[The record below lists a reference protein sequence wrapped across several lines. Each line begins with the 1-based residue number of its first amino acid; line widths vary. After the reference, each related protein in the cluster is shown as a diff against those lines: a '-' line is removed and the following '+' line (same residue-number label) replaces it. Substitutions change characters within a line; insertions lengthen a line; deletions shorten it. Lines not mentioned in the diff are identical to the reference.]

1 MATVGY
7 VLSKEQLLCP
17 ICLDLFEQPVS
28 TPCGHN
34 FCHDC
39 IKKYWKSVTLPQCP
53 MCKHKLYK
61 RPNLKV
67 NTFISEVASQFKQ
80 LLEKKSKTNV
90 VDQSTSR
97 KEEISCDVCLG
108 KEIKA
113 LKSCLDC
120 LASFCETHLEPHH
133 VLATFKKHRLISPT
147 MSMQDRVCK
156 KHEKLLDLFCTSDMM
171 FVCNVCVQKDH
182 KAHHI
187 VCIEVKS
194 KDRRAEIGSI
204 KEVVEEMIDSRQQ
217 KISEINQ
224 SVAISKRNT
233 EMEIEESSEVFDN
246 LLQLVQRGHEDVAEL
261 IRARQ
266 KQIENKASEFIKA
279 LEKEIDQLTHRSG
292 DLKHLSHT
300 EDNLYHLRTLPA
312 IKDWSDVRA
321 DSADYVGTMR
331 RAVRRVMSQL
341 ETMAQTEVNRLC
353 EAEFQRAR
361 RYAVDVTLDPNTA
374 HPKLVVSENK
384 KQVYHS
390 DVPLSVP
397 DNPERFYPGVSV
409 LGKEG
414 FSSGKFYFEVQ
425 VEGKTEW
432 DIGIGLESVSRKGGC
447 ILNPERGY
455 WALGMRSDQ
464 SYWALDNPPVCV
476 PLIEKPHS
484 VGVYVDMGWGQVS
497 FYNADT
503 HSHIFTFTGYSFSG
517 RVFPYLNPRRN
528 HGGVNS
534 VPLIILPVNVLCF
547 K

>member
-1 MATVGY
+1 KLYTESVSICGQLNKHKYFQTVGFSKGQKYKRAERTWSFKLHLFVFSDMATVGY

-120 LASFCETHLEPHH
+120 LASF
-133 VLATFKKHRLISPT
+133 VRRIWSLI
-147 MSMQDRVCK
+147 
-156 KHEKLLDLFCTSDMM
+156 M
-171 FVCNVCVQKDH
+171 FLPP
-182 KAHHI
+182 
-187 VCIEVKS
+187 
-194 KDRRAEIGSI
+194 
-204 KEVVEEMIDSRQQ
+204 SR
-217 KISEINQ
+217 K
-224 SVAISKRNT
+224 
-233 EMEIEESSEVFDN
+233 SSEVFDN
-246 LLQLVQRGHEDVAEL
+246 LLQLVQRGHEDV
-261 IRARQ
+261 
-266 KQIENKASEFIKA
+266 
-279 LEKEIDQLTHRSG
+279 
-292 DLKHLSHT
+292 
-300 EDNLYHLRTLPA
+300 
-312 IKDWSDVRA
+312 
-321 DSADYVGTMR
+321 
-331 RAVRRVMSQL
+331 
-341 ETMAQTEVNRLC
+341 
-353 EAEFQRAR
+353 RAR

-374 HPKLVVSENK
+374 HPKLVV
-384 KQVYHS
+384 
-390 DVPLSVP
+390 VP